1 MMAEQATQALET
13 RLLQVENLQ
22 TRFATPHGLVR
33 AVDGVSLQLNRGE
46 TLGVV
51 GESGSG
57 KSILARSLMGLLPPA
72 PYSQRSGRILLSG
85 RDIAALDEAQLSTV
99 RGREIAMIFQ
109 DPMTSLN
116 PVLTIGQ
123 QIIQVLRRHT
133 DLGERAARERAV
145 ELLQQVRIPAPERRV
160 HDHPHHL
167 SGGMRQRAV
176 IAIALACGPRLL
188 IADEPTTALDVT
200 VQAQILQ
207 LLRSLQE
214 VHHMALVLISHNLG
228 VVAQM
233 CDRVAVMYAGRIVE
247 EAPTADLFAA
257 PRMRYT
263 EALMKSMPRL
273 DAPSHALLYVIG
285 GRPPNLAQPVPGC
298 GFAPRC
304 RDTVAS
310 CASMSPAES
319 MAGERHR
326 FACWNPLQGVNDGR

>member
-263 EALMKSMPRL
+263 EA
-273 DAPSHALLYVIG
+273 
-285 GRPPNLAQPVPGC
+285 
-298 GFAPRC
+298 
-304 RDTVAS
+304 
-310 CASMSPAES
+310 
-319 MAGERHR
+319 
-326 FACWNPLQGVNDGR
+326 